1 MKILLYNDTYKHI
14 GGAETYCLELLA
26 KLPKFGHEVCWLSHG
41 TDETHPENHYVLPHF
56 NQGKFNYFKSKYFF
70 NPKAY
75 QAVKE
80 QLQAIRPDVV
90 HLHHNRFYTFSVLK
104 ALKDLKIPTVQT
116 VHDYTMLCPSQYYPD
131 LYHDSE
137 AAGNRRDNCQLICSH
152 GTCLPMTQ
160 RIGHRFAHDP
170 KRRSIRKQIP
180 TFIAPSVQ
188 LKSYLEQAEFTN
200 VHYLPFFIE
209 EEQWSFNASRT
220 MKNTVLFVGRVETN
234 KGIYNLINAV
244 LDLKKNIPNIQLM
257 IAGTGD
263 EYQPILEKIK
273 AENLQDTINAVG
285 FIDYAKIGDYYNQ
298 ANVLV
303 VPSLDME
310 QFGLIGIEGLASG
323 IAVVGSNIG
332 GIPEWCIHEKTGL
345 LFEPENTNEL
355 KNAISRILTNDD
367 FSSQLTT
374 NGMQF
379 IKQKYNVEQHFNGL
393 IHHFENAKPMV

>member
-1 MKILLYNDTYKHI
+1 MKVLLYNDTYKHV

-26 KLPKFGHEVCWLSHG
+26 KLPQFGHEVAWLSHG
-41 TDETHPENHYVLPHF
+41 TDYAIADHHYVLPHF
-56 NQGKFNYFKSKYFF
+56 NHGKFHYFKSKYFF

-75 QAVKE
+75 EAVKQ
-80 QLQAIRPDVV
+80 QLQNIQPDVV

-131 LYHDSE
+131 LYHPTKNSKD
-137 AAGNRRDNCQLICSH
+137 RKDNCQLICSH
-152 GTCLPMTQ
+152 GTCLPLTQ
-160 RIGHRFAHDP
+160 RIGHRLAHDP
-170 KRRSIRKQIP
+170 KRTSIRKQIP

-188 LKSYLEQAEFTN
+188 LKSYLERADFDN

-209 EEQWSFNASRT
+209 EQQWSFNPKRT

-234 KGIYNLINAV
+234 KGIYNLIHAV
-244 LDLKKNIPNIQLM
+244 LTLKKQIPDIQLI
-257 IAGTGD
+257 IAGAGS
-263 EYQPILEKIK
+263 ECNAIIHKIK
-273 AENLQDTINAVG
+273 EEHLQGTIRAVG

-332 GIPEWCIHEKTGL
+332 GIPEWCIHEQTGL
-345 LFEPENTNEL
+345 LFEPQNTDAL
-355 KNAISRILTNDD
+355 TAALSRILKNED
-367 FSSQLTT
+367 FATQLKN

-379 IKQKYNVEQHFNGL
+379 IKQKYNVQQHFKGL
-393 IHHFENAKPMV
+393 IHHFENAKPIL